1 MEDND
6 TVIDNITTDTEDN
19 SSEYRMLH
27 PFPTSSFIL
36 PLTVLII
43 SSLSTNL
50 LVISTWAKQS
60 NLQTAPN
67 LHIMSLAVSDCAVS
81 ILIMPVTALK
91 ITLNQK

>member
-1 MEDND
+1 
-6 TVIDNITTDTEDN
+6 
-19 SSEYRMLH
+19 MLH

-50 LVISTWAKQS
+50 LVFSTWAKQS

-67 LHIMSLAVSDCAVS
+67 LHIMSLAVSDCAVT
-81 ILIMPVTALK
+81 ILIMPVTSLK
-91 ITLNQK
+91 ITHNQK